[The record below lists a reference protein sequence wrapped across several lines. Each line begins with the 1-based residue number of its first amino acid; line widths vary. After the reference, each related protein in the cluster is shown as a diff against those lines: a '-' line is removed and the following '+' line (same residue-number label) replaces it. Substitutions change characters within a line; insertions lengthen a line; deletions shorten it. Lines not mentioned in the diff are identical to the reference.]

1 LAVFFFVFFSGEIRT
16 FMLWK
21 EPPQWSGA
29 PGDHV
34 PWTSCRPLQ
43 NPVDQMQFKQCLRT
57 KTTSTYTTLSER
69 VLIYRKSMRNI
80 TPQEMCR
87 LWFSHEQLE
96 KVYVHL
102 KHMNK
107 TLTRNNYV

>member
-1 LAVFFFVFFSGEIRT
+1 MPT
-16 FMLWK
+16 NK
-21 EPPQWSGA
+21 NQ
-29 PGDHV
+29 V
-34 PWTSCRPLQ
+34 PNIKPCQRESL
-43 NPVDQMQFKQCLRT
+43 
-57 KTTSTYTTLSER
+57 Y
-69 VLIYRKSMRNI
+69 IYRKSMRNI

-107 TLTRNNYV
+107 TLTPVIIMYKIMKYISLNRC